1 VLLSRNVSEEY
12 KAQFASMSDRLGTV
26 LFADVSGSTSLYET
40 AGDSAALEAISA
52 CLGAA
57 REATEASGGRV
68 VKTIGDEVMSIFPG
82 PDAAANAAADIQ
94 VRIDA
99 LPEVAGK
106 KLGVRIGFHHGPVL
120 QRQDD
125 IFGDTVNLAAR
136 LVAQAKK
143 GEIILST
150 DTAELLGPIFRTM
163 VRELHAITVKG
174 KAEEV
179 GLAELIWKRDADATV
194 FAGIQSRPRVA
205 RTALHLHY
213 RGREVPRRRNSDS
226 ISIGRDNASG
236 LVVHDEMASRQHCT
250 IERRQELFVLRD
262 HSTNGTYVTFEGDAE
277 MALRRSEVSLRR
289 HGWISFGQPRGPGVE
304 AVEFF
309 IDD

>member
-1 VLLSRNVSEEY
+1 
-12 KAQFASMSDRLGTV
+12 MSDRLGTV

-40 AGDSAALEAISA
+40 AGDDAALDAISA
-52 CLGAA
+52 CLAEA
-57 REATEASGGRV
+57 RAATEASGGRV
-68 VKTIGDEVMSIFPG
+68 VKTMGDEVMAIFPA

-94 VRIDA
+94 ARIDA

-106 KLGVRIGFHHGPVL
+106 KLGVRVGFHHGPVL
-120 QRQDD
+120 QRDDD

-150 DTAELLGPIFRTM
+150 GTAAQLGPIFRSM

-174 KAEEV
+174 KAEEI
-179 GLAELIWKRDADATV
+179 GLAELIWKRDMEATV
-194 FAGIQSRPRVA
+194 VTGARSRGRIPRNALRLRYHGQEVA
-205 RTALHLHY
+205 R
-213 RGREVPRRRNSDS
+213 RRDSDS
-226 ISIGRDNASG
+226 INIGRDASNG
-236 LVVHDEMASRQHCT
+236 LVVDDEMASRQHCT

-262 HSTNGTYVTFEGDAE
+262 HSTNGTYVTIDGEAE
-277 MALRRSEVSLRR
+277 LAVRRSEFHLRKR
-289 HGWISFGQPRGPGVE
+289 GWISFGQPRGTGVE
-304 AVEFF
+304 VVEFF

>member
-1 VLLSRNVSEEY
+1 
-12 KAQFASMSDRLGTV
+12 MTDRLGTV

-40 AGDSAALEAISA
+40 AGDAAALEAIST
-52 CLGAA
+52 CLAAA
-57 REATEASGGRV
+57 RAATEASGGRV
-68 VKTIGDEVMSIFPG
+68 VKTMGDEVMSIFPA
-82 PDAAANAAADIQ
+82 PDAAANAAADMQ
-94 VRIDA
+94 TRIDA

-120 QRQDD
+120 QRDD
-125 IFGDTVNLAAR
+125 DVFGDTVNLAAR

-150 DTAELLGPIFRTM
+150 DTAGLLGPVFRTM

-174 KAEEV
+174 KAEEI

-194 FAGIQSRPRVA
+194 FYEVRNRGSVPRN
-205 RTALHLHY
+205 ALRLHY
-213 RGREVPRRRNSDS
+213 RGRAVPRRRDTDS
-226 ISIGRDNASG
+226 VTIGRDPSSA

-277 MALRRSEVSLRR
+277 MSVRRSEVSLRK

-309 IDD
+309 VDD

>member
-1 VLLSRNVSEEY
+1 VLLSRIPFEGY
-12 KAQFASMSDRLGTV
+12 RAQFALMSDRLGTV

-40 AGDSAALEAISA
+40 AGDSAALEAIST

-57 REATEASGGRV
+57 RAATEAWGGRV

-99 LPEVAGK
+99 LPALAGR

-120 QRQDD
+120 QRDD
-125 IFGDTVNLAAR
+125 DVFGDTVNLAAR
-136 LVAQAKK
+136 LVSQAKK

-150 DTAELLGPIFRTM
+150 DTAGLLGPVFRTM

-174 KAEEV
+174 KAEEI
-179 GLAELIWKRDADATV
+179 GLVELIWKRDADATV
-194 FAGIQSRPRVA
+194 YAGVQNRGRMA
-205 RTALHLHY
+205 RQALRLQY
-213 RGREVPRRRNSDS
+213 RGRELPQRRDTES
-226 ISIGRDNASG
+226 ISIGRDPASG

-250 IERRQELFVLRD
+250 IERRQEQFVLRD
-262 HSTNGTYVTFEGDAE
+262 HSTNGTYVSFDGDVE
-277 MALRRSEVSLRR
+277 ITVRRSEVSLRR
-289 HGWISFGQPRGPGVE
+289 HGWISFGQPRKPGVE
-304 AVEFF
+304 VVEFF

>member
-1 VLLSRNVSEEY
+1 
-12 KAQFASMSDRLGTV
+12 MSDRLGTV

-40 AGDSAALEAISA
+40 AGDDAALEAISA
-52 CLGAA
+52 CLAAA
-57 REATEASGGRV
+57 RVATEAAGGRV
-68 VKTIGDEVMSIFPG
+68 VKTMGDEVMAIFPG

-94 VRIDA
+94 TRIDE

-106 KLGVRIGFHHGPVL
+106 KLGVRVGFHHGPVL
-120 QRQDD
+120 QRDDD

-150 DTAELLGPIFRTM
+150 GTAAQLGPVFRKM

-174 KAEEV
+174 KAEEI
-179 GLAELIWKRDADATV
+179 GLAELVWKQDMEVTV
-194 FAGIQSRPRVA
+194 FSGVRHHGRIA
-205 RTALHLHY
+205 RNALRLRY
-213 RGREVPRRRNSDS
+213 RGVEMARRRDTDS
-226 ISIGRDNASG
+226 IHIGRESTNG

-250 IERRQELFVLRD
+250 IERRQELFVLLD
-262 HSTNGTYVTFEGDAE
+262 HSTNGTYVTVEGEAE
-277 MALRRSEVSLRR
+277 IVLRRSELQLRK
-289 HGWISFGQPRGPGVE
+289 HGWIAFGRPRGPGVE
-304 AVEFF
+304 VVEFF

>member
-1 VLLSRNVSEEY
+1 
-12 KAQFASMSDRLGTV
+12 MSDRLGTV

-40 AGDSAALEAISA
+40 AGDSAALEAIST

-57 REATEASGGRV
+57 RAATEAWGGRV
-68 VKTIGDEVMSIFPG
+68 VKTMGDEVMSIFPG

-99 LPEVAGK
+99 LPAVAGK

-120 QRQDD
+120 QRDD
-125 IFGDTVNLAAR
+125 DVFGDTVNLAAR
-136 LVAQAKK
+136 LVSQAKK

-150 DTAELLGPIFRTM
+150 DTAGLLGPVFRTM

-174 KAEEV
+174 KAEEI
-179 GLAELIWKRDADATV
+179 GLVELIWKRDADATV
-194 FAGIQSRPRVA
+194 YAGVQNRGRMA
-205 RTALHLHY
+205 RQALRLQY
-213 RGREVPRRRNSDS
+213 RGRELPQRRDTES
-226 ISIGRDNASG
+226 ISIGRDPASG

-250 IERRQELFVLRD
+250 IERRQEQFVLRD
-262 HSTNGTYVTFEGDAE
+262 HSTNGTYVTFDGDVE
-277 MALRRSEVSLRR
+277 ITVRRSEVSLRR
-289 HGWISFGQPRGPGVE
+289 HGWISFGQPRKPGVE
-304 AVEFF
+304 VVEFF